1 MDKPKRELEGRGVGR
16 CHLVDHLSSKIVN
29 LPPFFM
35 LHHSPQL
42 RCSSR
47 VEVVSPPEE
56 KKHFYPLILLFGS
69 YEIIFAMYQKEDVR
83 AHKILVGAL
92 NDCLD
97 YCQHLGRGNVK
108 L

>member
-1 MDKPKRELEGRGVGR
+1 MVHTHLDKPKRELEGRGVGR

-47 VEVVSPPEE
+47 VEVVSPPE
-56 KKHFYPLILLFGS
+56 KKTIFLPPNPIFGS
-69 YEIIFAMYQKEDVR
+69 FEIIFCDVPKR
-83 AHKILVGAL
+83 G
-92 NDCLD
+92 
-97 YCQHLGRGNVK
+97 CQSP
-108 L
+108 